1 LWRIADGVAVMHFRN
16 ATPEEGVVALRFSP
30 GGTRLVTTGYQPFVD
45 ADGLWQQRGI
55 IRFWRVSDGAMRHAF
70 GARTGIDVT
79 SPVAWSPDF
88 TRFAY
93 GTYEGT
99 AVVAVTPSP

>member
-1 LWRIADGVAVMHFRN
+1 
-16 ATPEEGVVALRFSP
+16 
-30 GGTRLVTTGYQPFVD
+30 
-45 ADGLWQQRGI
+45 
-55 IRFWRVSDGAMRHAF
+55 MRHTF